1 MLPILPMQGSR
12 PHYCIN
18 KRALNSS
25 NGVDGE
31 CEELMKDNNCKF
43 QKNARTLTHGMVQ
56 VMTLYH

>member
-1 MLPILPMQGSR
+1 MQGSR